1 MQRPWKRSLR
11 WTFSVFTQY
20 TDSDIK
26 YIYIFTCVYT
36 YIHWVNSDKPLKW
49 PRLPFTIPS
58 NKRIHF
64 HPKKSGMFS
73 MDCLYIWKWF
83 KEEKAP
89 STCIHCLLI
98 CLSSPQIKY
107 PWARYCLGSGVA
119 PVKETH
125 TAPAFL
131 WGVGIIDKCH
141 ISERSRPSYCGSEQC
156 LNNFC
161 RRTLKNV
168 IMKAEGSPR
177 LLSFAQFIFLSLFF
191 YGF

>member
-1 MQRPWKRSLR
+1 MYHSAETLEEISSLDFFCIYSIHR
-11 WTFSVFTQY
+11 LRHKV
-20 TDSDIK
+20 

-36 YIHWVNSDKPLKW
+36 NIHWVNSDKPLKW

-73 MDCLYIWKWF
+73 MDYSYIWKWF

-107 PWARYCLGSGVA
+107 PCGPGIALVLGL
-119 PVKETH
+119 H
-125 TAPAFL
+125 L
-131 WGVGIIDKCH
+131 W
-141 ISERSRPSYCGSEQC
+141 RRLTLPLPSWEV
-156 LNNFC
+156 L
-161 RRTLKNV
+161 
-168 IMKAEGSPR
+168 A
-177 LLSFAQFIFLSLFF
+177 LLTNAIFLRGPDLLTVVANSAWTISAEER
-191 YGF
+191 